1 MIASTIRTM
10 SRLQLLV
17 EIVQRAHRMLHPT
30 DQQRYAEA
38 FAPYLKGSSGQY
50 LYHLKGEESASH
62 IERIGTLM
70 HRLVGELATSYSE
83 NPIYQVLRRVF
94 EEHFVVEEDAARARS
109 GEELSASSLQS
120 PDDWEATYRKK
131 RGEDHIGYSANLTE
145 TCDPE
150 NDLQLIVKVQVESNN
165 TDDAAMLDE
174 VLPELKARLDMKQ
187 MWNDGGFNSRNV
199 DETMRQEGVE
209 QIQTAIRGRKP
220 SDERLGLDNFDW
232 ETNAEGQ
239 PQRVTCPH
247 GQSVMAMPGRKAD
260 RFRAAFQVSDCGTC
274 PFLDQCPT
282 YPLKCTPERVLRF
295 SQQEMDLALRRKRSA
310 EALATGCNLRSA
322 VEATVHSVK
331 HPFRNGQV
339 PVRGRPRVWMVLIGS
354 AAMSNVRS
362 KIPFRVRI
370 FRYQASKSSSKAN
383 KGVQKGPKTSQEQP
397 ITSTSAALWAR
408 ILSMSLL
415 QPAFVFSC

>member
-150 NDLQLIVKVQVESNN
+150 NDLQLIVQVGGRVKQHRRRS
-165 TDDAAMLDE
+165 DAGRGA
-174 VLPELKARLDMKQ
+174 ARTQGAFGYEAD
-187 MWNDGGFNSRNV
+187 
-199 DETMRQEGVE
+199 VE
-209 QIQTAIRGRKP
+209 RWWIQQSQCGRDHAPRGSGANP
-220 SDERLGLDNFDW
+220 DSDPW
-232 ETNAEGQ
+232 AQAE
-239 PQRVTCPH
+239 
-247 GQSVMAMPGRKAD
+247 
-260 RFRAAFQVSDCGTC
+260 
-274 PFLDQCPT
+274 
-282 YPLKCTPERVLRF
+282 
-295 SQQEMDLALRRKRSA
+295 
-310 EALATGCNLRSA
+310 
-322 VEATVHSVK
+322 
-331 HPFRNGQV
+331 
-339 PVRGRPRVWMVLIGS
+339 
-354 AAMSNVRS
+354 
-362 KIPFRVRI
+362 
-370 FRYQASKSSSKAN
+370 
-383 KGVQKGPKTSQEQP
+383 
-397 ITSTSAALWAR
+397 
-408 ILSMSLL
+408 
-415 QPAFVFSC
+415 

>member
-1 MIASTIRTM
+1 
-10 SRLQLLV
+10 
-17 EIVQRAHRMLHPT
+17 
-30 DQQRYAEA
+30 
-38 FAPYLKGSSGQY
+38 
-50 LYHLKGEESASH
+50 
-62 IERIGTLM
+62 
-70 HRLVGELATSYSE
+70 
-83 NPIYQVLRRVF
+83 
-94 EEHFVVEEDAARARS
+94 
-109 GEELSASSLQS
+109 
-120 PDDWEATYRKK
+120 
-131 RGEDHIGYSANLTE
+131 
-145 TCDPE
+145 
-150 NDLQLIVKVQVESNN
+150 
-165 TDDAAMLDE
+165 
-174 VLPELKARLDMKQ
+174 
-187 MWNDGGFNSRNV
+187 
-199 DETMRQEGVE
+199 MRQEGVE

-220 SDERLGLDNFDW
+220 SDDRLGLDNFDW
-232 ETNAEGQ
+232 DTNAEGQ
-239 PQRVTCPH
+239 PQRVACPH

-331 HPFRNGQV
+331 HPFPNGQV